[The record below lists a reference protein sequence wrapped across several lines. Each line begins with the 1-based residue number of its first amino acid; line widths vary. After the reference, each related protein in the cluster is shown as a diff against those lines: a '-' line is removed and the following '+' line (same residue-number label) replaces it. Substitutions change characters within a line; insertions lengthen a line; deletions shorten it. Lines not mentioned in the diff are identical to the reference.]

1 MLDVMLV
8 LLMACLAAGMPV
20 FVDRSLLSFVTS
32 LHRQHAKGCIFCAC
46 NLVVPIAVKLTT
58 RSW

>member
-8 LLMACLAAGMPV
+8 LSMACVAAGIRV
-20 FVDRSLLSFVTS
+20 FIDRSLLSFVTS

-46 NLVVPIAVKLTT
+46 DLVVPIAVKLT
-58 RSW
+58 